1 MIPKIYHVYPNCDSI
16 KPRSHCPG
24 FQPRRRYGVDT
35 GAYRGAGKH
44 RFKSGYTVL
53 NQCSPGSGPGGF
65 IFFKTT
71 VTHRAAKQRRLIP
84 GHRRSSSGINRISTV
99 RPPGK
104 TIVNRHELC
113 PRWPRCVTEESRCS
127 PDSFRSNYGLAR

>member
-65 IFFKTT
+65 IF
-71 VTHRAAKQRRLIP
+71 LN
-84 GHRRSSSGINRISTV
+84 NRDS
-99 RPPGK
+99 
-104 TIVNRHELC
+104 
-113 PRWPRCVTEESRCS
+113 PRCETTPAYSGAS
-127 PDSFRSNYGLAR
+127 P